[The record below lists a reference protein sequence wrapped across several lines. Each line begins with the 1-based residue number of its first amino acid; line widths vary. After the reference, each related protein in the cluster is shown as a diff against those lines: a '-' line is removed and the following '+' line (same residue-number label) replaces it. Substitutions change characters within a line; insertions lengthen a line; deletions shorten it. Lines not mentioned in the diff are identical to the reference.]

1 MNLATLW
8 EKKMRIKTNRIS
20 RHLVLVVADI
30 FFSFLSIFLAS
41 YIATESM
48 SEVFAHLPALSVL
61 VAFQILVLWLAKVY
75 AIRLKDSSLEL
86 ALRGQAALTFS
97 GFVILIVLL
106 LYTRDVSQAAR
117 FFIPYYLGVSVSILG
132 YRILYRMALTYH
144 FNRNNEEGY
153 PRTLV
158 YGAGEIGVQLA
169 HSYFKRKLPY
179 YVLGFID
186 DDPLKRGTLIQ
197 GLPVLGSLEDIDGIL
212 REKGIQALIIAIT
225 DLKAE
230 NLQIAL
236 KSAKD
241 SGAQVHIVPSI
252 FEMERYHKE
261 SLDLRSINYDDF
273 LGRTPVSV
281 DRIPIDAMVRD
292 RCVLVTGAGGSIGNE
307 ICTQLLDY
315 GPKKLLLLDIDE
327 TELHDLSLRLH
338 GYTQEFSDRIMPIVC
353 NVRDSK
359 KLDDIFAAYK
369 PELVLHAAAY
379 KHVPMMEYYPE
390 EAVRTN
396 ILGTYNVFSAAV
408 AHKARRCILISSDK
422 AVNPT
427 NVMGATKRV
436 AEQIASTLSTPETE
450 IVCVRFGN
458 VLGSRGSML
467 PLFMEQIRLG
477 LPITVTDRRIIRY
490 FMTIS
495 EAVSLVFLAGAI
507 AKGGEVMVLEMG
519 EPVNIYQ
526 FAERLIQYYGDERSK
541 IVVTGLR
548 PGEKLYEEKLSNKDT
563 TIPTDNPK
571 VFKAKVN
578 GDLNGHKQLL
588 EAFLHKTAEGRQAM
602 SPAETVE
609 MLKALVPEYRAS
621 AAV

>member
-1 MNLATLW
+1 
-8 EKKMRIKTNRIS
+8 MRLNIDKIS
-20 RHLVLVVADI
+20 RHLVLILADI
-30 FFSFLSIFLAS
+30 FFSFLSMFLAS

-48 SEVFAHLPALSVL
+48 HQVFAHWFALSLL

-86 ALRGQAALTFS
+86 AFRGQAALTFS

-106 LYTRDVSQAAR
+106 IYTRDVSQAFR
-117 FFIPYYLGVSVSILG
+117 YFVPYYLGVSVTILG
-132 YRILYRMALTYH
+132 YRIFYRMARTYR
-144 FNRNNEEGY
+144 FDRSNEEGY

-158 YGAGEIGVQLA
+158 YGAGEIGAQLA
-169 HSYFKRKLPY
+169 HFYFKRKLPY
-179 YVLGFID
+179 YVLGFVD
-186 DDPLKRGTLIQ
+186 DDPAKRGSLIQ
-197 GLPVLGSLEDIDGIL
+197 GLPVLGTLEDIGGIL
-212 REKGIQALIIAIT
+212 RENKIQELIIAIT

-230 NLQIAL
+230 NLQVAL
-236 KSAKD
+236 KSAKAR
-241 SGAQVHIVPSI
+241 GVQVHIVPSI

-261 SLDLRSINYDDF
+261 SLDLRSINFEDF
-273 LGRTPVSV
+273 LDRSPVSIDRTP
-281 DRIPIDAMVRD
+281 IEAMVRD

-315 GPKKLLLLDIDE
+315 GPRKLLLLDIDE

-338 GYTQEFSDRIMPIVC
+338 GYAREFSDRIMPIVC
-353 NVRDSK
+353 NVRDARK
-359 KLDDIFAAYK
+359 VDDIFAAYK
-369 PELVLHAAAY
+369 PELVFHAAAY
-379 KHVPMMEYYPE
+379 KHVPMMEYYPD
-390 EAVRTN
+390 EAIRTN

-408 AHKARRCILISSDK
+408 AHGARRCILISSDK

-436 AEQIASTLSTPETE
+436 AEQIASSLSTPETE

-467 PLFMEQIRLG
+467 PLFMEQLRLG
-477 LPITVTDRRIIRY
+477 LPITVTDKRIIRY
-490 FMTIS
+490 FMTIP
-495 EAVSLVFLAGAI
+495 EAVSLVFLAGAM
-507 AKGGEVMVLEMG
+507 ASGGEVMVLEMG

-526 FAERLIQYYGDERSK
+526 FAERLIQFYGNENSK

-563 TIPTDNPK
+563 TIPTGNPK

-578 GDLNGHKQLL
+578 ADLNGHRQLL
-588 EAFLHKTAEGRQAM
+588 EAFVNDTAENRQAM
-602 SPAETVE
+602 SPEKMVE
-609 MLKALVPEYRAS
+609 MLKALVPEYNATS
-621 AAV
+621 GKAI

>member
-1 MNLATLW
+1 L
-8 EKKMRIKTNRIS
+8 IS
-20 RHLVLVVADI
+20 ADVI
-30 FFSFLSIFLAS
+30 CSFLSIFLAS
-41 YIATESM
+41 YIATESVGA
-48 SEVFAHLPALSVL
+48 VFTHLAFLAAL

-97 GFVILIVLL
+97 GFIIFIVLL
-106 LYTRDVSQAAR
+106 VFTRDVSQASR
-117 FFIPYYLGVSVSILG
+117 YFIPYFLCASVSILG
-132 YRILYRMALTYH
+132 YRVLYRMLSTYH
-144 FNRNNEEGY
+144 FSSSNQEGY
-153 PRTLV
+153 PRTLI
-158 YGAGEIGVQLA
+158 YGAGEIGAQLA
-169 HSYFKRKLPY
+169 RFYFKRKLPY

-197 GLPVLGSLEDIDGIL
+197 GLPVLGTLEDIDDVL
-212 REKGIQALIIAIT
+212 WKERIQELIVAIT

-230 NLQIAL
+230 SLQVAL
-236 KSAKD
+236 KSAKLR
-241 SGAQVHIVPSI
+241 GAQVHIVPSI
-252 FEMERYHKE
+252 FEMERYHKQ
-261 SLDLRSINYDDF
+261 SLDLRSINYEDF
-273 LGRTPVSV
+273 LDRTPVSI
-281 DRIPIDAMVRD
+281 DRIPIEAMVRD

-315 GPKKLLLLDIDE
+315 GPRKLLLLDIDE

-338 GYTQEFSDRIMPIVC
+338 GYAREFSDRIMPIVC

-359 KLDDIFAAYK
+359 KVDDIFAAYK
-369 PELVLHAAAY
+369 PELVFHAAAY
-379 KHVPMMEYYPE
+379 KHVPMMEYYPD
-390 EAVRTN
+390 EAIRTN
-396 ILGTYNVFSAAV
+396 IVGTYNVFSAAV
-408 AHKARRCILISSDK
+408 AHGARRCILISSDK

-467 PLFMEQIRLG
+467 PLFMEQLRLG
-477 LPITVTDRRIIRY
+477 LPITVTDKRIIRY
-490 FMTIS
+490 FMTIP
-495 EAVSLVFLAGAI
+495 EAVSLVFLAGAM

-526 FAERLIQYYGDERSK
+526 FAERLIQFYGDERSK

-548 PGEKLYEEKLSNKDT
+548 PGEKLYEEKLSDKDT
-563 TIPTDNPK
+563 TIPTGNPK

-578 GDLNGHKQLL
+578 GNLNGHKQLL
-588 EAFLHKTAEGRQAM
+588 EAFVHDTAENRQAM
-602 SPAETVE
+602 KPEKMME
-609 MLKALVPEYRAS
+609 MLKALVPEYRATP
-621 AAV
+621 

>member
-1 MNLATLW
+1 
-8 EKKMRIKTNRIS
+8 MRLKLNRTS
-20 RHLVLVVADI
+20 RHLILVFADI
-30 FFSFLSIFLAS
+30 FCSFLSIFLAS
-41 YIATESM
+41 YIATESVVA
-48 SEVFAHLPALSVL
+48 VFTHLPFLTVL
-61 VAFQILVLWLAKVY
+61 VTIQILVLWLAKIY

-97 GFVILIVLL
+97 GVVILIVLL
-106 LYTRDVSQAAR
+106 LFTRDISQAAR
-117 FFIPYYLGVSVSILG
+117 YFIPYYLCVSASILG
-132 YRILYRMALTYH
+132 YRVLYRMLSTYH

-158 YGAGEIGVQLA
+158 YGAGEIGAQLA
-169 HSYFKRKLPY
+169 HFYFKRKLPY

-186 DDPLKRGTLIQ
+186 DDPVKRGTLIQ
-197 GLPVLGSLEDIDGIL
+197 GLPVLGTLDEINEVL
-212 REKGIQALIIAIT
+212 REKRIQELIIAIT

-236 KSAKD
+236 KGAKAR
-241 SGAQVHIVPSI
+241 GVQVHIVPSI
-252 FEMERYHKE
+252 FEMERYHKR
-261 SLDLRSINYDDF
+261 SLDLRSINTEDF
-273 LGRTPVSV
+273 LDRSPVSI

-315 GPKKLLLLDIDE
+315 GPRKLLLLDIDE

-338 GYTQEFSDRIMPIVC
+338 GYAQEFSDRIMPIVC
-353 NVRDSK
+353 NVRDAK
-359 KLDDIFAAYK
+359 KIDDVFAKYK
-369 PELVLHAAAY
+369 PQLVFHAAAY
-379 KHVPMMEYYPE
+379 KHVPMMEYYPD
-390 EAVRTN
+390 EAIRTN

-408 AHKARRCILISSDK
+408 AYKTRRCILISSDK

-436 AEQIASTLSTPETE
+436 AEQIASTLSTPDTE

-477 LPITVTDRRIIRY
+477 LPITVTDERIIRY
-490 FMTIS
+490 FMTIP
-495 EAVSLVFLAGAI
+495 EAVSLVFLAGAM

-519 EPVNIYQ
+519 DPVNIYQ
-526 FAERLIQYYGDERSK
+526 FAERLIQYYGDERSR

-548 PGEKLYEEKLSNKDT
+548 PGEKLYEEKLSDKDT
-563 TIPTDNPK
+563 TIPTGNPK

-578 GDLNGHKQLL
+578 ADLNGQRKLL
-588 EAFLHKTAEGRQAM
+588 ESFLHDSAEGRQAM
-602 SPAETVE
+602 TIIQMVE
-609 MLKALVPEYRAS
+609 LLKTLVPEYKVMSGRTE
-621 AAV
+621 

>member
-1 MNLATLW
+1 MKL
-8 EKKMRIKTNRIS
+8 KTNRIL
-20 RHLVLVVADI
+20 RHVVLIVFDV
-30 FFSFLSIFLAS
+30 FLSFLSIFLAS
-41 YIATESM
+41 YIATESL
-48 SEVFAHLPALSVL
+48 SEVFTHMPALAIL
-61 VAFQILVLWLAKVY
+61 VGFQILVLWLAKVY
-75 AIRLKDSSLEL
+75 AIRLKDSSLDL

-106 LYTRDVSQAAR
+106 LFTRDISQAAR
-117 FFIPYYLGVSVSILG
+117 YFIPYYLCASVSILG
-132 YRILYRMALTYH
+132 YRVLYRMLSTYH
-144 FNRNNEEGY
+144 FNRNNQEGY
-153 PRTLV
+153 PRTLI
-158 YGAGEIGVQLA
+158 YGAGEIGTQLA
-169 HSYFKRKLPY
+169 RFYFKRKLPY
-179 YVLGFID
+179 YVLGFLD
-186 DDPLKRGTLIQ
+186 DDAAKRGTLIQ
-197 GLPVLGSLEDIDGIL
+197 GLPVLGTLEDIDDVL
-212 REKGIQALIIAIT
+212 WKERIQDLIIAIT

-236 KSAKD
+236 KSAKLR
-241 SGAQVHIVPSI
+241 GAQVHIVPSI

-261 SLDLRSINYDDF
+261 SLDLRSINTEDF
-273 LGRTPVSV
+273 LDRSPVRVDRTP
-281 DRIPIDAMVRD
+281 IEAMVRD

-315 GPKKLLLLDIDE
+315 GPRKLLLLDIDE

-338 GYTQEFSDRIMPIVC
+338 GYAREFSDRIMPIVC
-353 NVRDSK
+353 NVRDSRK
-359 KLDDIFAAYK
+359 IDDIFAHYK
-369 PELVLHAAAY
+369 PELVFHAAAY
-379 KHVPMMEYYPE
+379 KHVPMMEYYPD

-408 AHKARRCILISSDK
+408 AHGARRCILISSDK

-436 AEQIASTLSTPETE
+436 AEQIASTLSTPDTE

-467 PLFMEQIRLG
+467 PLFMEQIRQG
-477 LPITVTDRRIIRY
+477 LPITVTDKRIIRY

-495 EAVSLVFLAGAI
+495 EAVSLVFLAGAM
-507 AKGGEVMVLEMG
+507 AKSGEVMVLEMG

-548 PGEKLYEEKLSNKDT
+548 PGEKLYEEKLSDKDT
-563 TIPTDNPK
+563 TIPTGNPK

-578 GDLNGHKQLL
+578 GDLNGRRSLL
-588 EAFLHKTAEGRQAM
+588 EGFLLKTVEERQEM
-602 SPAETVE
+602 SPAQ
-609 MLKALVPEYRAS
+609 MLELLRALVPEYKPAQTG
-621 AAV
+621 V

>member
-1 MNLATLW
+1 
-8 EKKMRIKTNRIS
+8 MRFKLNRVS
-20 RHLVLVVADI
+20 RHLVLIFADV
-30 FFSFLSIFLAS
+30 FCSFLSILLAS
-41 YIATESM
+41 YIATESVGAAF
-48 SEVFAHLPALSVL
+48 SHLGFLAAL

-86 ALRGQAALTFS
+86 ALRGQAALIFS
-97 GFVILIVLL
+97 GVIILIVLL
-106 LYTRDVSQAAR
+106 LFTRDISQVAR
-117 FFIPYYLGVSVSILG
+117 FFIPYFLCASVSILG
-132 YRILYRMALTYH
+132 YRVLYRMLSTYH
-144 FNRNNEEGY
+144 FNPSNQEGY
-153 PRTLV
+153 PRTLI
-158 YGAGEIGVQLA
+158 YGAGEIGAQLA

-197 GLPVLGSLEDIDGIL
+197 GLPVVGTLDDIDDVL
-212 REKGIQALIIAIT
+212 WEKKIQALIIAIT

-230 NLQIAL
+230 NLQVAL
-236 KSAKD
+236 RSAKAK
-241 SGAQVHIVPSI
+241 GIQVHIVPSI

-261 SLDLRSINYDDF
+261 SLDLRSIKYEDF
-273 LGRTPVSV
+273 LDRTPVNI
-281 DRIPIDAMVRD
+281 DKTPIEAMVRD

-315 GPKKLLLLDIDE
+315 GPRKLLLLDIDE

-338 GYTQEFSDRIMPIVC
+338 GYAQEFSDRIMPIVC
-353 NVRDSK
+353 NVRDAK
-359 KLDDIFAAYK
+359 KVNDVFATYK
-369 PELVLHAAAY
+369 PELVFHAAAY
-379 KHVPMMEYYPE
+379 KHVPMMEYYPD

-396 ILGTYNVFSAAV
+396 VLGTYNVFSAAV
-408 AHKARRCILISSDK
+408 AQGARRCILISSDK

-436 AEQIASTLSTPETE
+436 AEQIASTLSTRATE

-467 PLFMEQIRLG
+467 PLFMEQLRLG
-477 LPITVTDRRIIRY
+477 LPITVTDKRIIRY
-490 FMTIS
+490 FMTIP
-495 EAVSLVFLAGAI
+495 EAVSLVFLAGAM
-507 AKGGEVMVLEMG
+507 ASGGEVMVLEMG
-519 EPVNIYQ
+519 DPVNIYQ
-526 FAERLIQYYGDERSK
+526 FAERLIQYYGDERSR

-588 EAFLHKTAEGRQAM
+588 EAFVHDTAENRQTM
-602 SPAETVE
+602 KPEKMVE
-609 MLKALVPEYRAS
+609 MLKALVPEYKPPWA
-621 AAV
+621 

>member
-1 MNLATLW
+1 MY
-8 EKKMRIKTNRIS
+8 IKTS
-20 RHLVLVVADI
+20 RFSQHFILIFTDILVSI
-30 FFSFLSIFLAS
+30 LSMFLAS

-48 SEVFAHLPALSVL
+48 HQIFAHWFALSLL

-97 GFVILIVLL
+97 GFVIFIVLL
-106 LYTRDVSQAAR
+106 LFARDVSQASR
-117 FFIPYYLGVSVSILG
+117 YFIPYYLCTSVSILG
-132 YRILYRMALTYH
+132 YRILYRMARTYR
-144 FNRNNEEGY
+144 FDRSNEEGY

-158 YGAGEIGVQLA
+158 YGAGEIGAQLA
-169 HSYFKRKLPY
+169 HFYFKRKLPY
-179 YVLGFID
+179 YVLGFVD
-186 DDPLKRGTLIQ
+186 DDPAKRGSLIQ
-197 GLPVLGSLEDIDGIL
+197 GLPVLGTLEDIDGIL
-212 REKGIQALIIAIT
+212 RERKIQELIIAIT

-230 NLQIAL
+230 HLQVAL
-236 KSAKD
+236 KSAKAR
-241 SGAQVHIVPSI
+241 GVQVHIVPSI

-261 SLDLRSINYDDF
+261 SLDLRSINFEDF
-273 LGRTPVSV
+273 LDRSPVSIDRTP
-281 DRIPIDAMVRD
+281 IEAMVRD

-315 GPKKLLLLDIDE
+315 GPRKLLLLDIDE

-338 GYTQEFSDRIMPIVC
+338 GYAREFSDRIMPIVC

-359 KLDDIFAAYK
+359 KVDDIFAVYK
-369 PELVLHAAAY
+369 PELVFHAAAY
-379 KHVPMMEYYPE
+379 KHVPMMEYYPD
-390 EAVRTN
+390 EAIRTN
-396 ILGTYNVFSAAV
+396 ILGTHNVFSAAV
-408 AHKARRCILISSDK
+408 AHGTRRCILISSDK

-436 AEQIASTLSTPETE
+436 AEQIASSLSTQETE

-467 PLFMEQIRLG
+467 PHFMEQLRLG
-477 LPITVTDRRIIRY
+477 LPITVTDKRIIRY
-490 FMTIS
+490 FMTIP
-495 EAVSLVFLAGAI
+495 EAVSLVFLAGAM
-507 AKGGEVMVLEMG
+507 ASGGEVMVLEMG

-526 FAERLIQYYGDERSK
+526 FAERLIQFYGNENSK

-563 TIPTDNPK
+563 TLPTGNPK

-578 GDLNGHKQLL
+578 ADLNGHRQLL
-588 EAFLHKTAEGRQAM
+588 EAFVNDTAEARQAM
-602 SPAETVE
+602 SPEKMVE
-609 MLKALVPEYRAS
+609 MLKALVPEYRA
-621 AAV
+621 APGKAV

>member
-1 MNLATLW
+1 
-8 EKKMRIKTNRIS
+8 MRLKANRIS
-20 RHLVLVVADI
+20 RHLVLISFDVL
-30 FFSFLSIFLAS
+30 FSFLSIFLAS
-41 YIATESM
+41 YIATESFGA
-48 SEVFAHLPALSVL
+48 VFAHLPFLAAL
-61 VAFQILVLWLAKVY
+61 VAFQIFVLWLAKVY

-86 ALRGQAALTFS
+86 AMRGQAALTFS

-106 LYTRDVSQAAR
+106 LFTRDVSQTAR
-117 FFIPYYLGVSVSILG
+117 YFIPYYLCVSASILG
-132 YRILYRMALTYH
+132 YRVLYRMLSTYH
-144 FNRNNEEGY
+144 FNRNNQEGY
-153 PRTLV
+153 PRTLI
-158 YGAGEIGVQLA
+158 YGAGEIGAQLA
-169 HSYFKRKLPY
+169 HFYFKRKLPY
-179 YVLGFID
+179 YVLGYID

-197 GLPVLGSLEDIDGIL
+197 GLPVMGTLEDIDGVL
-212 REKGIQALIIAIT
+212 WKERIQALIIAIT

-236 KSAKD
+236 KSAKLR
-241 SGAQVHIVPSI
+241 GAQVHIVPSI

-261 SLDLRSINYDDF
+261 SLDLRSINTEDF
-273 LGRTPVSV
+273 LDRSPVSI

-315 GPKKLLLLDIDE
+315 GPRKLLLLDIDE

-338 GYTQEFSDRIMPIVC
+338 GYAQEFSDRIMPIVC
-353 NVRDSK
+353 NVRDAK
-359 KLDDIFAAYK
+359 KIDDVFAQYE
-369 PELVLHAAAY
+369 PELVFHAAAY
-379 KHVPMMEYYPE
+379 KHVPMMEYYPD
-390 EAVRTN
+390 EAIRTN

-408 AHKARRCILISSDK
+408 AHKVRRCILISSDK

-436 AEQIASTLSTPETE
+436 AEQIASTLSTQETE

-477 LPITVTDRRIIRY
+477 LPITVTDKRIIRY
-490 FMTIS
+490 FMTIP
-495 EAVSLVFLAGAI
+495 EAVSLVFLAGAM

-519 EPVNIYQ
+519 DPVNIYE

-548 PGEKLYEEKLSNKDT
+548 PGEKLYEEKLSDKDT
-563 TIPTDNPK
+563 TIPTGNPK

-578 GDLNGHKQLL
+578 GDLNGRRSLL
-588 EAFLHKTAEGRQAM
+588 EGFLLK
-602 SPAETVE
+602 TVE
-609 MLKALVPEYRAS
+609 ERQEMSADQMLELLRALVPEYKPAQTG
-621 AAV
+621 V